1 MCFNSPRKAN
11 PEREEG
17 VPVPY
22 LSPGS
27 SSLTTAPPLP
37 PTPAVVDKLAELSV
51 DEPLP
56 ETYAANRIRLIAQSP
71 RKLYLYWE
79 FARNPFETLRRAFRS
94 STDSYTLVV
103 KLVDL
108 DSDHERIHL
117 ASPTRSQW
125 FDARPGTSYRA
136 DVGFYAAGRSFI
148 RLLSSSAIRT
158 PRAGV
163 SRAIDPAPEFHVA
176 ADEFARVLDD
186 AGYISDALE
195 VSLEA
200 ADAATSDAATREIA
214 RRFGGLDAPFISHED
229 LAEMRALLAAL
240 AFGANVEELQTL
252 LSTRIADWLEKVSR
266 ARKEAINAAHL
277 LDVLRVML
285 GIEIDRTAFG
295 FLDEEALRRTAR
307 VIVGASEV
315 RLPLKPFHIWMP
327 SMSPSLLERMND
339 EKQKSGASSQQPE

>member
-1 MCFNSPRKAN
+1 M
-11 PEREEG
+11 
-17 VPVPY
+17 PY

-27 SSLTTAPPLP
+27 SNLTSAPPLP

-79 FARNPFETLRRAFRS
+79 FARNPFETLRRAFGSRAS
-94 STDSYTLVV
+94 SYTLIV

-108 DSDHERIHL
+108 ESGVEQLHI
-117 ASPTRSQW
+117 ASSTRSQW

-136 DVGFYAAGRSFI
+136 DIGFYAAGRNFI
-148 RLLSSSAIRT
+148 RLLSSSSIRT

-163 SRAIDPAPEFHVA
+163 ARATDPAPEFHVA

-186 AGYISDALE
+186 AGYVSDALE

-200 ADAATSDAATREIA
+200 ADAATRDASTREIA
-214 RRFGGLDAPFISHED
+214 RRFGGRDAPAMSDED
-229 LAEMRALLAAL
+229 LAEMRGLLAAL
-240 AFGANVEELQTL
+240 AFGANVDELQTL
-252 LSTRIADWLEKVSR
+252 LSGRIAGWLEHVSR
-266 ARKEAINAAHL
+266 ARKEAINAVHL
-277 LDVLRVML
+277 LEVLRTML
-285 GIEIDRTAFG
+285 GIEIDRTTFG
-295 FLDEEALRRTAR
+295 FLNEEALRRTAR
-307 VIVGASEV
+307 VIIGASEI
-315 RLPLKPFHIWMP
+315 RLPLQPFHIWMP

-339 EKQKSGASSQQPE
+339 ESRIQKSEARSQNTKAENRF

>member
-1 MCFNSPRKAN
+1 MRCNSPRQAN
-11 PEREEG
+11 QKHEEG
-17 VPVPY
+17 VSMPY

-27 SSLTTAPPLP
+27 SSLTSAPPLP

-79 FARNPFETLRRAFRS
+79 FARNPFETLQRAFRS
-94 STDSYTLVV
+94 SAGSYTLVV

-108 DSDHERIHL
+108 DSDVEQLHL
-117 ASPTRSQW
+117 ASLTRSQW

-136 DVGFYAAGRSFI
+136 DVGFYAQGRTFI
-148 RLLSSSAIRT
+148 RLLSSSTIRT

-163 SRAIDPAPEFHVA
+163 SRATDPAPEFHVA

-186 AGYISDALE
+186 AGYVSDALE

-200 ADAATSDAATREIA
+200 ADAVTSDAATREIA
-214 RRFGGLDAPFISHED
+214 RRFGGSDAPVMSVED
-229 LAEMRALLAAL
+229 LAEMRGLLAAL
-240 AFGANVEELQTL
+240 AFGANVDELQTL
-252 LSTRIADWLEKVSR
+252 LSERIADWLEHVSR
-266 ARKEAINAAHL
+266 ARQEAINAAHL

-295 FLDEEALRRTAR
+295 FLNEEALRRTAR
-307 VIVGASEV
+307 VIIGASEV
-315 RLPLKPFHIWMP
+315 RLPLQPFHIWMP
-327 SMSPSLLERMND
+327 SMTPSLQERMND
-339 EKQKSGASSQQPE
+339 EKQKSGVRIQKPE

>member
-1 MCFNSPRKAN
+1 M
-11 PEREEG
+11 
-17 VPVPY
+17 PY

-27 SSLTTAPPLP
+27 SSLTSAPPLP

-94 STDSYTLVV
+94 QARSYTLVV

-108 DSDHERIHL
+108 ESDVERLHV
-117 ASPTRSQW
+117 ASLTRSQW
-125 FDARPGTSYRA
+125 LDARPGTSYRA
-136 DVGFYAAGRSFI
+136 DVGFYAPDRNFI
-148 RLLSSSAIRT
+148 RLLSSSTIRT

-163 SRAIDPAPEFHVA
+163 SRATDSAPEFHVA

-186 AGYISDALE
+186 AGYVSDALE

-200 ADAATSDAATREIA
+200 ADAATSDGATREIA
-214 RRFGGLDAPFISHED
+214 RRFGGRDAPSMSDED
-229 LAEMRALLAAL
+229 LAEMRGLLAAL
-240 AFGANVEELQTL
+240 AFGANVDELQTL
-252 LSTRIADWLEKVSR
+252 LSERIADWLEHVSR
-266 ARKEAINAAHL
+266 ARKEAINAVHL
-277 LDVLRVML
+277 LEVLRILL

-295 FLDEEALRRTAR
+295 FLNEEALRRTAR
-307 VIVGASEV
+307 VIVGASEL
-315 RLPLKPFHIWMP
+315 RLPLQPFHIWMP
-327 SMSPSLLERMND
+327 SMSQSLQERMND
-339 EKQKSGASSQQPE
+339 ESRIQKSEARSQNTKAENRF